1 MSIEGVTW
9 VRNRAFSEIYSVRRD
24 HLATL
29 GIDVSGLGRQP
40 SRSRRSACGS
50 SQVIKPSSSAALAQ
64 RSAALPARRVL
75 DQSDRRRRISR
86 ERNLEAPAGTAA
98 SASTRFDSLLATAG
112 QWRSSATLAFTGD
125 RLS

>member
-50 SQVIKPSSSAALAQ
+50 SQVIKPSSSAALPS
-64 RSAALPARRVL
+64 RLVL

-112 QWRSSATLAFTGD
+112 QWRSSATLAFTGES
-125 RLS
+125 LS